1 MPRVIISLTS
11 FPARIPTL
19 HMVIQSLLQQKK
31 PADLVVLYLTAEQ
44 FPDRKLSPE
53 LEILLKN
60 DKFNVRFVPEN
71 IKSFTKLIYA
81 LQEFPNDIIITVD
94 DDYRYPNNLTKM
106 LLRTYKKHPDCI
118 CSNIIRKIGI
128 ENGHVLPY
136 NQWRRSMTR
145 RFYTRINASYTNL
158 LMGFGGVLYPPH
170 TLSPE
175 VQKSDIFKQIC
186 PHQDDIWFWAMAV
199 LNSTKIIPT
208 RFGIKMGDSCIN
220 ETQSVGLYNTINS
233 SETSPNNIALTNIMN
248 KYPEIKEK
256 IGL

>member
-1 MPRVIISLTS
+1 MSRVIISLTS

-19 HMVIQSLLQQKK
+19 HIVIQSLLQQKV
-31 PADLVVLYLTAEQ
+31 PADLVVPYLTAEQ

-53 LEILLKN
+53 LEELLKN
-60 DKFNVRFVPEN
+60 DKFQVRFVPEN
-71 IKSFTKLIYA
+71 IKSFTKLVYA
-81 LQEFPNDIIITVD
+81 LQEFSDDIIITVD
-94 DDYRYPNNLTKM
+94 DDYKYPNNLTRA
-106 LLRTYKKHPDCI
+106 LLRTHKKHLDCI

-128 ENGHVLPY
+128 ENGHILPY
-136 NQWRRSMTR
+136 KQWRRSMTR
-145 RFYTRINASYTNL
+145 RFYTRIDASYTNL

-170 TLSPE
+170 SLSQD
-175 VQKSDIFKQIC
+175 VQKFDLFKKLC

-208 RFGIKMGDSCIN
+208 RFGIKMGRTCIS

-233 SETSPNNIALTNIMN
+233 AETSPNNIALENILEQ
-248 KYPEIKEK
+248 YPEIKEK